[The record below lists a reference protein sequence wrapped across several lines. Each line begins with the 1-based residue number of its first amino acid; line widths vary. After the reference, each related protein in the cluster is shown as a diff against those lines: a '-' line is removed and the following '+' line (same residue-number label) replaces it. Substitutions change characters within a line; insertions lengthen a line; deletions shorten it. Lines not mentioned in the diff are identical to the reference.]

1 MDSLSQLKV
10 ILKNSFA
17 GIKKDMADL
26 KQAQEEGLGNSYKIK
41 QDVDSIKNDY
51 VPKDKFNLLKI
62 QVGEVNDQ
70 LRKIWDLEKEIKKIN
85 EKKTDRTE
93 FEKEVEKFREDVSK
107 KFSENNSNFNKK
119 IAQLNDKTAG
129 AFDKVNESLK
139 VFVTKNQVSSLISD
153 VNNEFNSLKAGV
165 EEIKKI
171 KDTITAKELERRT
184 GIINA
189 RIDLLAKELV
199 RANQKI
205 AECVTGEQVKKLIEE
220 INGEFNDIKHSVSEL
235 SKLRNFVKVLDSDSV
250 KSRDFSRKAADLHSE
265 LEKSRKEVQE
275 LKDFL
280 LKNYSKNDEMKRM
293 VNSIEINFSRKISEL
308 ADEIISLKKSES
320 SDIKKLKEKIKEEKP
335 KFMEIKEKAEKID
348 KTAKPR
354 NYRALSIISV
364 ILIVLAFL
372 SLAGAVISYFA
383 LEPEMTNYLTIGA
396 VALFVIGIV
405 MRVIIVRKRK

>member
-139 VFVTKNQVSSLISD
+139 VFVTKSQVSSLISD

-220 INGEFNDIKHSVSEL
+220 INNEFNDIKHSVSEL

-405 MRVIIVRKRK
+405 MRVIIV